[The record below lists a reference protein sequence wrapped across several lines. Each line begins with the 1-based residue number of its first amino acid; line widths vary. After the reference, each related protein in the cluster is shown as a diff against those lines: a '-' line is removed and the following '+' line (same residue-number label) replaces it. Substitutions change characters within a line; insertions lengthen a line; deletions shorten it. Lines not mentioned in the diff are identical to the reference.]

1 MIDINIT
8 KVNVEQ
14 INNLINKLNSISK
27 TISTNIQAYRSNLS
41 TIEQAGYLR
50 GISEEVI
57 HISCDKI
64 SLICSEFD
72 EYATKLAK
80 ELNEVVSKT
89 QQIETEEKGNIEEI
103 LSQDPT
109 TFNGTISG
117 TSVGGAS
124 SNVSTGAVTAGAA
137 VTTGAALSSGTSSSK
152 NLAQTGAT
160 SSATSNISSSPSKAS
175 PTVLANYSSPYS
187 DTNVKNEKEVYAYL
201 TEDMGLNDAAAAGV
215 MANIYAESRFNPGT
229 SGDSGT
235 SYGMFQVHAGR
246 KDNLMTWCAKKGY
259 DPSSVQGQMARFE
272 EEVTK
277 VYSKTETALYNASDS
292 VAGARNAASV
302 MTIDYEKPSNAS
314 SKAAYRANLAEQYYK
329 QIKAAKK

>member
-27 TISTNIQAYRSNLS
+27 TISENIQAYRSNLS

-57 HISCDKI
+57 HVSCDKI

-72 EYATKLAK
+72 EYATRLAK

-89 QQIETEEKGNIEEI
+89 QQIETEENANFEDII
-103 LSQDPT
+103 SQDPT
-109 TFNGTISG
+109 TFNGTIGVTSASG
-117 TSVGGAS
+117 VS
-124 SNVSTGAVTAGAA
+124 SNMGTGAVTAGAA
-137 VTTGAALSSGTSSSK
+137 LTAGTILSSGSSSSN
-152 NLAQTGAT
+152 NLAQTGAA
-160 SSATSNISSSPSKAS
+160 SSATSNTSSSSSKS
-175 PTVLANYSSPYS
+175 TPTGLANYSSPYS
-187 DTNVKNEKEVYAYL
+187 DTNVKNEKEVYTYL

-246 KDNLMTWCAKKGY
+246 KTNLISWCEKNGY
-259 DPSSVQGQMARFE
+259 NPSSVKGQMARFE

-277 VYSKTETALYNASDS
+277 AYPKTETALYNASDS

-302 MTIDYEKPSNAS
+302 MTTDYERPSNAS

-329 QIKAAKK
+329 QIKAAKR